1 MHVRV
6 VCVMCVCEDVKDV
19 CIAYRTKSDPL
30 CAHHSGN
37 YILVDV
43 GLSPGGKLLAVVHGS
58 GCYNRIGQQVL
69 WSRHGGI
76 GRHTAGVLEEWGS

>member
-1 MHVRV
+1 MRV
-6 VCVMCVCEDVKDV
+6 VCVKGVCV
-19 CIAYRTKSDPL
+19 AYRTKSDPL
-30 CAHHSGN
+30 GT

-43 GLSPGGKLLAVVHGS
+43 GLSPGGKLPAVVHGS
-58 GCYNRIGQQVL
+58 GCYNWIGQQLL